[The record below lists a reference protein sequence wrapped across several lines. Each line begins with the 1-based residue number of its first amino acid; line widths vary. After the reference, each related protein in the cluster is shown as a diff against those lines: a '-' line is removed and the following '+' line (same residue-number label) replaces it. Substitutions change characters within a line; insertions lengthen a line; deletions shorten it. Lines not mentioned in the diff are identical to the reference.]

1 MVLSTNSI
9 SPCMSPGD
17 ADDDEESDMI
27 VAQVF
32 DELGLELTEEL
43 AELLPGQGEG
53 GKGKIASKTA
63 ATANG
68 GSSGGGS
75 GGGASGDGASG
86 GGATSGGPSD
96 DIDADLQA
104 RLDNLRKGDN

>member
-1 MVLSTNSI
+1 
-9 SPCMSPGD
+9 MSYTYPGD

-53 GKGKIASKTA
+53 AKGKIASKTA

-68 GSSGGGS
+68 SSSGGSGGASGGS
-75 GGGASGDGASG
+75 GGGG
-86 GGATSGGPSD
+86 GGGPATSGGPAD

>member
-1 MVLSTNSI
+1 
-9 SPCMSPGD
+9 
-17 ADDDEESDMI
+17 MI

-43 AELLPGQGEG
+43 AELLPGQGDG
-53 GKGKIASKTA
+53 AKGKIASKTA

-68 GSSGGGS
+68 SPGGGS
-75 GGGASGDGASG
+75 GAGASG

>member
-1 MVLSTNSI
+1 
-9 SPCMSPGD
+9 MSLFIGD
-17 ADDDEESDMI
+17 ADDDEESDLV

-43 AELLPGQGEG
+43 AELRSQSG
-53 GKGKIASKTA
+53 GVAQPKAVSKVA
-63 ATANG
+63 APSGGG
-68 GSSGGGS
+68 GSSNHGS
-75 GGGASGDGASG
+75 GGGAPSGGASG
-86 GGATSGGPSD
+86 GLD

>member
-1 MVLSTNSI
+1 M
-9 SPCMSPGD
+9 
-17 ADDDEESDMI
+17 
-27 VAQVF
+27 AQVF

-43 AELLPGQGEG
+43 AEVVAGQGEA
-53 GKGKIASKTA
+53 GKGKVKTA

-68 GSSGGGS
+68 GPSAGS
-75 GGGASGDGASG
+75 GA
-86 GGATSGGPSD
+86 GGATGGTTGAAGPSD

>member
-1 MVLSTNSI
+1 MFDV
-9 SPCMSPGD
+9 GD
-17 ADDDEESDMI
+17 ADDDEESDQI

-43 AELLPGQGEG
+43 AELLPGQGG
-53 GKGKIASKTA
+53 NAKDKIASKTA

-68 GSSGGGS
+68 STGGAGGAGGAGGS
-75 GGGASGDGASG
+75 ASG
-86 GGATSGGPSD
+86 GGATSGPSD